1 MIKTINLIFLA
12 SIIVNTTYPAGIAG
26 KIAPDLR
33 VEHWM
38 NHTGKPMTK
47 KPKMKD
53 YNNKLLYIYCWQYW
67 CPGCH
72 SQGFPTLK
80 KLLNEFGEDP
90 DIKFLAIQTPFEG
103 RHINTLDKLK
113 ITAEKYDLKIPM
125 GHTQTQAGEKIPFL
139 MKDFRTGGTPWGIVI
154 GPDRKVLLN
163 GYKLD
168 YEITV
173 KLIRQFKDR
182 K

>member
-1 MIKTINLIFLA
+1 MIKTINLIFLVNV
-12 SIIVNTTYPAGIAG
+12 IVTTVYTAGIPGIAG
-26 KIAPDLR
+26 RIAPNLR

-38 NHTGKPMTK
+38 DYTGKPIIK
-47 KPKMKD
+47 KPKMTD
-53 YNNKLLYIYCWQYW
+53 YTDKLLYIYCWQYW

-113 ITAEKYDLKIPM
+113 ITAEK
-125 GHTQTQAGEKIPFL
+125 
-139 MKDFRTGGTPWGIVI
+139 
-154 GPDRKVLLN
+154 
-163 GYKLD
+163 
-168 YEITV
+168 
-173 KLIRQFKDR
+173 
-182 K
+182 